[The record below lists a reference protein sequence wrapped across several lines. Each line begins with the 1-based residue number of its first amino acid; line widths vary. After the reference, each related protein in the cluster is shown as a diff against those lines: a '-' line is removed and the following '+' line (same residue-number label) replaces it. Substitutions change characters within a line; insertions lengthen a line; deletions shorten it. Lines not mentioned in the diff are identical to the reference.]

1 VGIVS
6 YSNAS
11 FDNFTNLTY
20 LTISKVKV
28 RPDLISDNLQFY
40 YSPSNLESYQG
51 TGNAL
56 IDMSKNY
63 SIINTGLIVHLEA
76 GNKSSYPG
84 SGNIWYSLVGNAYG
98 ELVNNVGFVDNY
110 KASYLTF
117 NGTNQY
123 IQLNNFT
130 FTQSSSAN
138 QYTIIISAKLNS
150 TSSSRRQLI
159 SPDNAGF
166 DWGFGAG
173 DGTKFSIFSGDNIQT
188 GRNQDTNWHIF
199 AGQWSSAGT
208 KLYIDDVIDINTTTI
223 GYDSSINVTNIGRN
237 PSFGEYW
244 HGTVSTVLIYDRI
257 LTTQELTQVYNSLK
271 ITTFPALLNNVTYS
285 SDNSGSLVFNG
296 TNSYI
301 DVPYTQ
307 TAVTKYS
314 ISVWVKTT
322 TGGVIIDNRGV
333 TGSSGRSIV
342 LSIGNFRVSYFPFNS
357 DGQIFSL
364 TAPTIVADNTW
375 HHIVCVLD
383 GTSGLILTDQNYN
396 QYIKIYIDNVLQV
409 ISVGQILGSPALPFT
424 GLDNLQIGRS
434 VSLNSYFS
442 GQIGTTQIFTK
453 ALTPTEVRGIYLGE
467 ENPNIGT
474 HTIKPEL
481 VNIPTGTIPSLE
493 NVNIQNIYAN
503 YNLRHLSIL
512 SSEIVPN
519 TNAFTN
525 IFYEQFETASSLNF
539 GDTVNYVKSDTTDQV
554 YGLNTFNEPPPINA
568 GATGFGIYWFTM
580 GPLYKPF
587 VKYTGISGFGMKRV
601 DNQSEN
607 KVLIYQTQYSKSSTF
622 FWSGFVRTTPGYIT
636 TGLSGIAFAIQPN
649 NIYNGYFA
657 VIDIR
662 NGIADTAGFQLRKGI
677 NNLTPI
683 AFDAGVNITLDA
695 WYRIT
700 AEWKTNGDITV
711 RLYSFENILLS
722 TLSVND
728 NTYSTGYIG
737 LTSYSNSL
745 FDNFTN
751 INSQTAFPSTI
762 ATREFVSLHRIAPG
776 QVSITQSGSVLTGE
790 ATGIHR
796 IKTEVIY
803 LVSGSISSLEF
814 LPTQRIN
821 AGAVRILHQGFTNI
835 STLGSHT
842 LLAGGK
848 NLSPT
853 TILTGQILGTHTIK
867 PEVAKILHQSL
878 INTNILGTHRINP
891 GNVNV
896 NGVTS
901 IPSQEQFENYR
912 LIAGV
917 AKILPTSFTV
927 AHVLGIHTVRPGV
940 VNILSGTISS
950 REFVNTHSLS
960 SIARLIPTSILTGQ
974 ALGLHR
980 FELKNN
986 ISAGTILS
994 AEALGIHLF
1003 RAVHKILPPTLI
1015 NNSYVETPKFIFVF
1029 RDGILKV
1036 MILPMGTIGMT
1047 TNDYGNINVSVR
1059 DISTIEEQIS
1069 SKYLLENQVDNKYIM
1084 EIKIYDS
1091 ERLP

>member
-1 VGIVS
+1 
-6 YSNAS
+6 
-11 FDNFTNLTY
+11 
-20 LTISKVKV
+20 
-28 RPDLISDNLQFY
+28 
-40 YSPSNLESYQG
+40 
-51 TGNAL
+51 
-56 IDMSKNY
+56 
-63 SIINTGLIVHLEA
+63 
-76 GNKSSYPG
+76 
-84 SGNIWYSLVGNAYG
+84 
-98 ELVNNVGFVDNY
+98 
-110 KASYLTF
+110 
-117 NGTNQY
+117 
-123 IQLNNFT
+123 
-130 FTQSSSAN
+130 
-138 QYTIIISAKLNS
+138 
-150 TSSSRRQLI
+150 
-159 SPDNAGF
+159 
-166 DWGFGAG
+166 
-173 DGTKFSIFSGDNIQT
+173 
-188 GRNQDTNWHIF
+188 
-199 AGQWSSAGT
+199 
-208 KLYIDDVIDINTTTI
+208 
-223 GYDSSINVTNIGRN
+223 
-237 PSFGEYW
+237 
-244 HGTVSTVLIYDRI
+244 
-257 LTTQELTQVYNSLK
+257 
-271 ITTFPALLNNVTYS
+271 
-285 SDNSGSLVFNG
+285 
-296 TNSYI
+296 
-301 DVPYTQ
+301 
-307 TAVTKYS
+307 
-314 ISVWVKTT
+314 
-322 TGGVIIDNRGV
+322 
-333 TGSSGRSIV
+333 
-342 LSIGNFRVSYFPFNS
+342 
-357 DGQIFSL
+357 
-364 TAPTIVADNTW
+364 
-375 HHIVCVLD
+375 
-383 GTSGLILTDQNYN
+383 
-396 QYIKIYIDNVLQV
+396 
-409 ISVGQILGSPALPFT
+409 
-424 GLDNLQIGRS
+424 
-434 VSLNSYFS
+434 
-442 GQIGTTQIFTK
+442 
-453 ALTPTEVRGIYLGE
+453 
-467 ENPNIGT
+467 
-474 HTIKPEL
+474 
-481 VNIPTGTIPSLE
+481 
-493 NVNIQNIYAN
+493 
-503 YNLRHLSIL
+503 
-512 SSEIVPN
+512 
-519 TNAFTN
+519 
-525 IFYEQFETASSLNF
+525 
-539 GDTVNYVKSDTTDQV
+539 
-554 YGLNTFNEPPPINA
+554 
-568 GATGFGIYWFTM
+568 M

-901 IPSQEQFENYR
+901 IPSQEQFENYK

>member
-1 VGIVS
+1 M
-6 YSNAS
+6 NA
-11 FDNFTNLTY
+11 
-20 LTISKVKV
+20 
-28 RPDLISDNLQFY
+28 
-40 YSPSNLESYQG
+40 
-51 TGNAL
+51 
-56 IDMSKNY
+56 
-63 SIINTGLIVHLEA
+63 
-76 GNKSSYPG
+76 
-84 SGNIWYSLVGNAYG
+84 
-98 ELVNNVGFVDNY
+98 
-110 KASYLTF
+110 
-117 NGTNQY
+117 
-123 IQLNNFT
+123 
-130 FTQSSSAN
+130 
-138 QYTIIISAKLNS
+138 
-150 TSSSRRQLI
+150 
-159 SPDNAGF
+159 
-166 DWGFGAG
+166 
-173 DGTKFSIFSGDNIQT
+173 
-188 GRNQDTNWHIF
+188 
-199 AGQWSSAGT
+199 
-208 KLYIDDVIDINTTTI
+208 
-223 GYDSSINVTNIGRN
+223 
-237 PSFGEYW
+237 
-244 HGTVSTVLIYDRI
+244 
-257 LTTQELTQVYNSLK
+257 
-271 ITTFPALLNNVTYS
+271 
-285 SDNSGSLVFNG
+285 
-296 TNSYI
+296 
-301 DVPYTQ
+301 
-307 TAVTKYS
+307 
-314 ISVWVKTT
+314 
-322 TGGVIIDNRGV
+322 
-333 TGSSGRSIV
+333 
-342 LSIGNFRVSYFPFNS
+342 
-357 DGQIFSL
+357 
-364 TAPTIVADNTW
+364 
-375 HHIVCVLD
+375 
-383 GTSGLILTDQNYN
+383 
-396 QYIKIYIDNVLQV
+396 
-409 ISVGQILGSPALPFT
+409 PALPYT
-424 GLDNLQIGRS
+424 GLENLQIGRS
-434 VSLNSYFS
+434 VAWNEYYS
-442 GQIGTTQIFTK
+442 GQIGTVQIFTK

-493 NVNIQNIYAN
+493 NINIQNIYAN
-503 YNLRHLSIL
+503 YNLSHLSIL

-519 TNAFTN
+519 TNSFTN

-607 KVLIYQTQYSKSSTF
+607 KVLIYQTQYSRSSTF

-662 NGIADTAGFQLRKGI
+662 NGIADTAGFQLRKGV

-762 ATREFVSLHRIAPG
+762 ASREFVSLHRIAPG
-776 QVSITQSGSVLTGE
+776 QVGITQSGSILTGE

-796 IKTEVIY
+796 IKTEVVY
-803 LVSGSISSLEF
+803 LVSGSISSQEF

-821 AGAVRILHQGFTNI
+821 AGAVRIFHQGFTNV

-853 TILTGQILGTHTIK
+853 TILTGQIVGTHTIK

-878 INTNILGTHRINP
+878 INTNILGIHRLNP

-960 SIARLIPTSILTGQ
+960 SVARLTPTSILTGQ
-974 ALGLHR
+974 ALGLHS
-980 FELKNN
+980 FQLKNN

-1015 NNSYVETPKFIFVF
+1015 NNSYVETPKFIFAF

-1059 DISTIEEQIS
+1059 DISVIEEQIS